1 MIRQVVFDFSG
12 VLFEWNP
19 KQFVESFTQDPK
31 EQEKLMIHVLKHQDW
46 TSLNLG
52 TALMA
57 EVLPKFAARTDIP
70 EYKMQTFIEHLQHS
84 MQPMHKTLLLLN
96 EFKAHYGLYF
106 ISNISEAFF
115 DTLNEKYN
123 VNALFNGGIISGK
136 ERTIKPEPLI
146 YETLLERYQLTASE
160 CLFIDHTLEHVHAAR
175 NLGFQVQHF
184 QNNESCYRGIR
195 QQLLAN
201 VKLLS

>member
-12 VLFEWNP
+12 VLFEWDP
-19 KQFVESFTQDPK
+19 KQFVEGFTQDTK

-70 EYKMQTFIEHLQHS
+70 EYKMQDFIEHLQHS

-96 EFKAHYGLYF
+96 ELKPHYALYF

-123 VNALFNGGIISGK
+123 VNSLFDGGIISGK
-136 ERTIKPEPLI
+136 ERMIKPEPLI
-146 YETLLERYQLTASE
+146 YQTLLERYQLTASE
-160 CLFIDHTLEHVHAAR
+160 CLFVDHTLENVHSAR

-184 QNNESCYRGIR
+184 QNNEYCYQGIR
-195 QQLLAN
+195 QQLLMSLN
-201 VKLLS
+201 K